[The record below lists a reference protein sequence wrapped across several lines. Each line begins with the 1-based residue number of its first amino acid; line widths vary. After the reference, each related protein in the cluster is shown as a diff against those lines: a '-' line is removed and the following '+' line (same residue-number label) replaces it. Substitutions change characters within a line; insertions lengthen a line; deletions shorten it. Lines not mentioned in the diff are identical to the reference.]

1 MMRRIVVGI
10 ILWFA
15 GGMVLLQ
22 SLVTAVRWWQGE
34 IAVMEAIDWLW
45 LGLLLPMLYVYLRYV
60 SIFGC
65 RKPVCLT
72 PEDQREQK
80 TIEPQRRGDAEKPE

>member
-1 MMRRIVVGI
+1 MKRIVVGI

-15 GGMVLLQ
+15 GGMALLQ

-34 IAVMEAIDWLW
+34 IAVMEASDWLW
-45 LGLLLPMLYVYLRYV
+45 LSLLPPMLYVYLRYV

-65 RKPVCLT
+65 KQPTCLT
-72 PEDQREQK
+72 PEERSDQ
-80 TIEPQRRGDAEKPE
+80 GPER

>member
-1 MMRRIVVGI
+1 MRRIVVGI

-22 SLVTAVRWWQGE
+22 GLVTAVRWWRGE
-34 IAVMEAIDWLW
+34 IEVMTASDWLW
-45 LGLLLPMLYVYLRYV
+45 LCLLPPMLYVYVRYV

-65 RKPVCLT
+65 KQPTCLT
-72 PEDQREQK
+72 PDDQQK
-80 TIEPQRRGDAEKPE
+80 QKNH

>member
-1 MMRRIVVGI
+1 MKKIIVGI

-15 GGMVLLQ
+15 GGMVLIQ

-34 IAVMEAIDWLW
+34 IVVMTASDWLW
-45 LGLLLPMLYVYLRYV
+45 LCLLPPMLYVYLRYV

-65 RKPVCLT
+65 REPTCLL
-72 PEDQREQK
+72 PENQREQK
-80 TIEPQRRGDAEKPE
+80 TIEPQRRRDTEKN